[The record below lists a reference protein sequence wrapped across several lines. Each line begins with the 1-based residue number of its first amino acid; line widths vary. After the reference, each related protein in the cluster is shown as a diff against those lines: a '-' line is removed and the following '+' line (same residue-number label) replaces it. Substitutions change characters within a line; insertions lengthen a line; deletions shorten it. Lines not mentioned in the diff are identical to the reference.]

1 MVAHRAPDRNF
12 ACGKRR
18 LTKLSLVL
26 LGLQPATPA
35 TTTRSTEHAATLMS
49 HQPSDSSSIQMDVT
63 THVSANR
70 STSMRLVPQ
79 AFDSLI
85 LWGREETQW
94 GVLGRP
100 GEGGADSRV
109 EEYPFVKYVQLFTAT
124 GGCYKGYVQTTPT
137 KQTACDP
144 SYNRDMFNNNS
155 IGMSSGLNTT
165 AWIQDL
171 QTILENGYIPQVVVA
186 NVPIAM
192 SSPPAFGA
200 FDVNAAAPD
209 SYTEYQ
215 EYVRGLAAS
224 AVNEFGIQNVRR
236 WRWTVCKIYKLR
248 QICIGSVD
256 IFIGKLIR
264 FHFVHLLVLQTQ
276 SLTIMTGGK
285 AGM

>member
-1 MVAHRAPDRNF
+1 MKFFV
-12 ACGKRR
+12 
-18 LTKLSLVL
+18 VL
-26 LGLQPATPA
+26 LGLGPIASA
-35 TTTRSTEHAATLMS
+35 TTSTARSANVATVNRHVS
-49 HQPSDSSSIQMDVT
+49 SSSSSSSSSIQMVT

-70 STSMRLVPQ
+70 SSSLRLVPQ

-100 GEGGADSRV
+100 GESGADSRS
-109 EEYPFVKYVQLFTAT
+109 EEYPFLKYVQLFTAT

-165 AWIQDL
+165 AWIKDL
-171 QTILENGYIPQVVVA
+171 QTILENGYIPQVVVG

-200 FDVNAAAPD
+200 FDVNAAPPD
-209 SYTEYQ
+209 SYVEYQ
-215 EYVRGLAAS
+215 GYVRGLAAS
-224 AVNEFGIQNVRR
+224 AVEAFTIENVRR
-236 WRWTVCKIYKLR
+236 WRWTVCTQKQRHKLCNLR
-248 QICIGSVD
+248 LG
-256 IFIGKLIR
+256 
-264 FHFVHLLVLQTQ
+264 
-276 SLTIMTGGK
+276 
-285 AGM
+285 AA